1 VWQSLLVSEP
11 MDQVSNWLSLAE
23 ASSALGVSTG
33 KVKRLI
39 EEHHLIGIR
48 RDGEIKI
55 PAEIVIDGEPLHS
68 LRGTILVLLDS
79 GFDIDGAIKWLYT
92 IEDSLKTTPMQSL
105 LAGRKAEVRRIAQ
118 SLAL

>member
-1 VWQSLLVSEP
+1 
-11 MDQVSNWLSLAE
+11 
-23 ASSALGVSTG
+23 
-33 KVKRLI
+33 
-39 EEHHLIGIR
+39 
-48 RDGEIKI
+48 
-55 PAEIVIDGEPLHS
+55 
-68 LRGTILVLLDS
+68 RGTILVLLDS